1 MVSALS
7 KAEDSVKASSMP
19 YLQQKMN
26 HLQLERPRTS
36 PVSGSQGRLHFSD
49 KHFTHKDSRPQ
60 VLNLRENSSSCESLK
75 IAPSPSENTKDH
87 SPLVPK
93 ITDLNYNGLDV
104 LDKNCVMNGI
114 DNPGISKSTEELI
127 KENQILRLSK
137 LNRENLEFNNKSP
150 FLRSQSQSAQSLL
163 DENKGLYCVRQNSEG
178 FICTNM
184 AATEDVITEVC
195 AKKFRPD
202 PELII
207 EDLEYLDCFPYDV
220 KLPYPNSK
228 ISGIKTFAGIGQS
241 DGLNDDIETIELV
254 DVNPNDVN
262 PNALRMAK
270 TSRSFGHSECIRVKT
285 VQDDVNFS
293 EGKNLESSLGLVN
306 QNFNPYRSKTFE
318 QVTGDVNDRT
328 EGTNVDQRQYYTRD
342 SDCVGMQTGHAGDT
356 TAVEMQEVRRSDVK
370 LSPVFEN
377 RTCETN
383 FCVTG
388 NSSSVN
394 QHSHRKTANSNKVII
409 RKKTSNTCSYMW
421 VIIPEFS
428 ILGLTN
434 VNLHFSYKIMLIICV
449 MQGKYL
455 FEDISTSEVYGRLA
469 LSIYRKSEYD
479 QKIPQSHTA
488 DQPMVPRGRDTEH

>member
-49 KHFTHKDSRPQ
+49 RHFTHKDSRPQ

-137 LNRENLEFNNKSP
+137 LNRENLEFNNKSR

-163 DENKGLYCVRQNSEG
+163 DENKELYCVRQNSEG
-178 FICTNM
+178 FICTDT
-184 AATEDVITEVC
+184 AATEDAITEVC

-228 ISGIKTFAGIGQS
+228 ISGIKTFAGIRQS
-241 DGLNDDIETIELV
+241 DALNDDIETIELV
-254 DVNPNDVN
+254 DVS
-262 PNALRMAK
+262 PNALRMEK
-270 TSRSFGHSECIRVKT
+270 TSRSFGHSECIRVET
-285 VQDDVNFS
+285 VQDSVNLS
-293 EGKNLESSLGLVN
+293 EGRNLESSVGLVN
-306 QNFNPYRSKTFE
+306 QNFNPYKSKTVE
-318 QVTGDVNDRT
+318 QITSDVKDRT
-328 EGTNVDQRQYYTRD
+328 EGTNVDQRQYYTSV
-342 SDCVGMQTGHAGDT
+342 SDCVDMQTLHVGHTA
-356 TAVEMQEVRRSDVK
+356 AVEMQEVNRSDVK

-388 NSSSVN
+388 DSSSVN
-394 QHSHRKTANSNKVII
+394 QHSHKKTANSYKVII
-409 RKKTSNTCSYMW
+409 QKKTST
-421 VIIPEFS
+421 
-428 ILGLTN
+428 
-434 VNLHFSYKIMLIICV
+434 
-449 MQGKYL
+449 
-455 FEDISTSEVYGRLA
+455 
-469 LSIYRKSEYD
+469 
-479 QKIPQSHTA
+479 
-488 DQPMVPRGRDTEH
+488 

>member
-127 KENQILRLSK
+127 KENQILWLSK
-137 LNRENLEFNNKSP
+137 LNQENLEFNNKSP

-178 FICTNM
+178 LFCTDT
-184 AATEDVITEVC
+184 AATEDAITEVC

-228 ISGIKTFAGIGQS
+228 ISGIKTFTGIRQS
-241 DGLNDDIETIELV
+241 DALNNDIETIELV

-262 PNALRMAK
+262 PNALRMPK

-293 EGKNLESSLGLVN
+293 EGKNVESSVGLVN
-306 QNFNPYRSKTFE
+306 QNFNPYRSKTLD
-318 QVTGDVNDRT
+318 QITGGVVDRT
-328 EGTNVDQRQYYTRD
+328 EGTNIDERQYYTRV
-342 SDCVGMQTGHAGDT
+342 SDCIDTQTVHAGHRA
-356 TAVEMQEVRRSDVK
+356 AVEMQEVHRSDVK

-388 NSSSVN
+388 DSSSVI
-394 QHSHRKTANSNKVII
+394 QHSHRKTANSNKVRKLSHSFEWVKII
-409 RKKTSNTCSYMW
+409 R
-421 VIIPEFS
+421 IILSKFS
-428 ILGLTN
+428 IL
-434 VNLHFSYKIMLIICV
+434 
-449 MQGKYL
+449 
-455 FEDISTSEVYGRLA
+455 
-469 LSIYRKSEYD
+469 
-479 QKIPQSHTA
+479 
-488 DQPMVPRGRDTEH
+488 

>member
-178 FICTNM
+178 FICTNT
-184 AATEDVITEVC
+184 AATEDAITEVS

-241 DGLNDDIETIELV
+241 DALNDDIETIELV
-254 DVNPNDVN
+254 DVNPNG
-262 PNALRMAK
+262 LRMAK
-270 TSRSFGHSECIRVKT
+270 TSSFGHSESIRVKA
-285 VQDDVNFS
+285 VQDGVNFS

-318 QVTGDVNDRT
+318 QITGDVRDRT
-328 EGTNVDQRQYYTRD
+328 EEADIDQRQYYTRV
-342 SDCVGMQTGHAGDT
+342 SDCIDMQTVHAGDR
-356 TAVEMQEVRRSDVK
+356 TALEMREVHRSDVK

-388 NSSSVN
+388 DSSSVN

-409 RKKTSNTCSYMW
+409 WKKAF
-421 VIIPEFS
+421 IP
-428 ILGLTN
+428 L
-434 VNLHFSYKIMLIICV
+434 CV
-449 MQGKYL
+449 GESFQDY
-455 FEDISTSEVYGRLA
+455 V
-469 LSIYRKSEYD
+469 
-479 QKIPQSHTA
+479 
-488 DQPMVPRGRDTEH
+488 